1 MLPRAL
7 FAFILTYHVVELEAA
22 GEDAALAADAAAAK
36 RRQ

>member
-7 FAFILTYHVVELEAA
+7 FAFILTYHVVEAA